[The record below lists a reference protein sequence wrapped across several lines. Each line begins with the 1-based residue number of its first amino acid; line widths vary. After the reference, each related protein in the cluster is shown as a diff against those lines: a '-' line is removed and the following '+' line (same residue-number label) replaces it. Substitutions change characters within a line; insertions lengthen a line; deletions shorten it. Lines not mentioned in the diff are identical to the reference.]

1 MKNFYGPKGTRGE
14 KAHMAFQF
22 DLFVKDIQHV
32 CAAASRFSS
41 YLNVGRPGLRSDS
54 HVIMF
59 CHWVVLFKLLHFL
72 SHNVMNNKICQ
83 TK

>member
-1 MKNFYGPKGTRGE
+1 MLPNFVHGWRLRQSGN
-14 KAHMAFQF
+14 MSN
-22 DLFVKDIQHV
+22 LFIKDIQHV

-41 YLNVGRPGLRSDS
+41 YLNVGRPSLRSDS

-59 CHWVVLFKLLHFL
+59 CHWVVLFKLPHFL
-72 SHNVMNNKICQ
+72 GHNVMNNGICQ